1 MSIKN
6 GFLLFFLSAPSYFI
20 STAFAQSGQQHDL
33 SVIDESSWVIP
44 KNDTLDYGFDSYK
57 NAKAFML
64 KRKIQNFKSASV
76 AYPKN
81 LNFQDGT
88 IEADIASPQGGA
100 GFVGLAFRIKD
111 EHHYE
116 TIYFRPGSSNTPEAV
131 QYMPEI
137 KPEFNW
143 WNYEDS
149 IHESKAVIPLTDW
162 FHVRVLV
169 KGNTLTV
176 FVNGDDKPVMIFK
189 GLDPGLKNGSVG
201 FWLGNCPVGAYKNLT
216 VTAS

>member
-1 MSIKN
+1 MKIN
-6 GFLLFFLSAPSYFI
+6 HALVLFLVSAQFYVS
-20 STAFAQSGQQHDL
+20 AKACAQSGRLHDF
-33 SVIDESSWVIP
+33 SVIDESSWVIT

-57 NAKAFML
+57 DAKAFIL
-64 KRKIQNFKSASV
+64 KRKKLNMKSASV

-81 LNFQDGT
+81 LDFRDGT

-111 EHHYE
+111 AHHYE
-116 TIYFRPGSSNTPEAV
+116 TIYFRPGSSNTAEAV
-131 QYMPEI
+131 QYMPEL

-149 IHESKAVIPLTDW
+149 IHESKAAIPLTDW
-162 FHVRVLV
+162 FHVKVLV
-169 KGNTLTV
+169 KGNVLTV
-176 FVNGDDKPVMIFK
+176 FVNGSDKPVMIFK

-201 FWLGNCPVGAYKNLT
+201 FWLGNCPSGAYKNLV
-216 VTAS
+216 VTAG